1 MLYTTGADKS
11 LCSWNMNSLS
21 EQKRIAVS
29 ATIYVFADYP
39 LVSTKYCKSL
49 IFL

>member
-29 ATIYVFADYP
+29 ANIYVLQTIMQTIP
-39 LVSTKYCKSL
+39 W
-49 IFL
+49 